1 MVAGSW
7 IHRHSLHNGQ
17 CLDGRISDAG
27 KQRVPKG
34 QVLGRHLIRGHQA
47 ALKVCPLVPD
57 ISDIQQCLSRQL
69 PLDIQSPV
77 LKVRRASI
85 FTVQDVN
92 TTVESD
98 GWIDVRGFWESICR
112 PAVLQD
118 KGRRQSS
125 IGRIESVECIVSL
138 YIETTR
144 GANVA
149 ARSPKNA
156 ITGTHYRLI
165 AEPVSKPQSRTAD
178 F

>member
-17 CLDGRISDAG
+17 CLDGGISDAG
-27 KQRVPKG
+27 KQRVPEG

-77 LKVRRASI
+77 LKIRRASI
-85 FTVQDVN
+85 FTVEDVN

-98 GWIDVRGFWESICR
+98 GWIDVRGFGNLSAGQ
-112 PAVLQD
+112 P
-118 KGRRQSS
+118 S
-125 IGRIESVECIVSL
+125 
-138 YIETTR
+138 
-144 GANVA
+144 
-149 ARSPKNA
+149 
-156 ITGTHYRLI
+156 
-165 AEPVSKPQSRTAD
+165 SRTEAGVSPPSGELRALNALYPCI
-178 F
+178 